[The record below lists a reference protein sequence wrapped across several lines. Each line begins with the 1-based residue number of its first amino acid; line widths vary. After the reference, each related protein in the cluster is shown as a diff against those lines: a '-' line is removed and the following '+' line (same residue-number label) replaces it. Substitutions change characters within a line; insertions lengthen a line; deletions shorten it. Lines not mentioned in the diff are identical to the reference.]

1 MICHERGLVLPV
13 SFFTVCLGPV
23 YIFKF
28 EFCSTPCDSELASLV
43 FNMRGNVT
51 IYILYCRDSLAQ
63 EFVPGRIFELSE
75 FNLFIEKQTTGNVTQ
90 AVNIIFGLFSM
101 HCRSSHIS
109 EIRVEAIVG
118 TTVGAHVKARLY
130 CGFCLVA
137 EIAKFIRRCLAQ
149 HCGQRLIRSHVN
161 ITRCLSMSAI
171 SMNRAQNAAWL

>member
-1 MICHERGLVLPV
+1 MKMTIFVLY
-13 SFFTVCLGPV
+13 S
-23 YIFKF
+23 
-28 EFCSTPCDSELASLV
+28 
-43 FNMRGNVT
+43 
-51 IYILYCRDSLAQ
+51 RDNLAQ
-63 EFVPGRIFELSE
+63 EFVPGHIFGLSE

-90 AVNIIFGLFSM
+90 AVDIIFGLFSM

-118 TTVGAHVKARLY
+118 TTVGAHVKARLC

-149 HCGQRLIRSHVN
+149 HCGQRLIPSHVN